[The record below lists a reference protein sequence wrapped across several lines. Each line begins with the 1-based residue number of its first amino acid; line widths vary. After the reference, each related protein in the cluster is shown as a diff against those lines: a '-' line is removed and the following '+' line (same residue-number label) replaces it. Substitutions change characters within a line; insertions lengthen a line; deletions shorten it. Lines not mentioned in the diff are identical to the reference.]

1 MKRQI
6 SIATAIVLAVVA
18 ILVGIKVPQIK
29 ALIAFGKA
37 FVPPPETI
45 GSAVAHEETWGESLG
60 AVGSI
65 NAEQGI
71 NLTAEIA
78 GSVREIEF
86 DSGAEVAKGDLIVK
100 LDTSAEMA
108 QLRAAQAQADWAK
121 VSAERLQ
128 KLRADGTASQS
139 ELDQAESSFRQ
150 ATANVEMLQA
160 AIDKKNI
167 RAPFAGRLGIWQVSL
182 GQLLE
187 TGKPLVSLQCLS
199 PVFAD
204 FSLPQQDLAKL
215 KTGLTVRVTTDTYP
229 DQKFEGELAAINPDL
244 DAVTRSVKLRAK
256 LANAEKLLRPGM
268 FVRAEV
274 VLPGDQ
280 TVLVIPS
287 TALLSAPYGDS
298 VFVILTAAQAGITNM
313 PSTNF
318 VVQQKFIRTGRAKGD
333 FVSVVSGLKAGDKVA
348 TAGIFKLRN
357 GVAVTE
363 NNTNTP
369 AASTTPNPP
378 NT

>member
-6 SIATAIVLAVVA
+6 LIAAGIILAVVA
-18 ILVGIKVPQIK
+18 ILVGIKMPQIK
-29 ALIAFGKA
+29 KLIAFGA
-37 FVPPPETI
+37 AYVPPPESI
-45 GSAVAHEETWGESLG
+45 GSAVAHEETWSESLA

-65 NAEQGI
+65 DPVQGI
-71 NLTAEIA
+71 NLAAEIP
-78 GSVREIEF
+78 GTVREILI
-86 DSGAEVAKGDLIVK
+86 DSGAEVAQGDLIVK
-100 LDTSAEMA
+100 LDTSAETA
-108 QLRAAQAQADWAK
+108 QLRAAQAQANLAK
-121 VSAERLQ
+121 ITAERLR
-128 KLRADGTASQS
+128 KLQADGTASQS
-139 ELDQAESSFRQ
+139 ELDQAEALLNQYAATAENIQ
-150 ATANVEMLQA
+150 AT
-160 AIDKKNI
+160 IDKKNI

-199 PVFAD
+199 PVYAD

-215 KTGLTVRVTTDTYP
+215 KTGLTVRVLSDVYP

-256 LANAEKLLRPGM
+256 LVNAEKLLRPGM

-274 VLPGDQ
+274 ALPGNQ

-298 VFVILTAAQAGITNM
+298 VFVIEPKVTEGKTNL
-313 PSTNF
+313 

-357 GVAVTE
+357 GVTVTE
-363 NNTNTP
+363 NNTDTP
-369 AASTTPNPP
+369 KPSTAPNPP